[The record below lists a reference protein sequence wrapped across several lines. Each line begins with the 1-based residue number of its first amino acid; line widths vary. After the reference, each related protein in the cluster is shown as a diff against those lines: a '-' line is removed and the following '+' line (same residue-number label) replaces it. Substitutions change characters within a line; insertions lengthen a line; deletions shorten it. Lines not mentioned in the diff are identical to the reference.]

1 MNIKKKL
8 LYNTFYSYLF
18 DSLKINLH
26 DSNATPKK
34 VIPAVTLTT
43 ANSIQGNIIF
53 KTSAQ

>member
-18 DSLKINLH
+18 DSIKINLH
-26 DSNATPKK
+26 DSNATPEK

-43 ANSIQGNIIF
+43 ANNIQGNIIF
-53 KTSAQ
+53 KD

>member
-8 LYNTFYSYLF
+8 FYNTFYSYLF
-18 DSLKINLH
+18 DSINLH
-26 DSNATPKK
+26 DCNSTSEK

-53 KTSAQ
+53 KD